1 MAEPVIVKQKATQP
15 PPYIRPLPYY
25 YSKDATTLY
34 GPEYTWVGGEV
45 YTEWVDAGNA
55 GFDKFDAFGDN
66 NSFAA
71 DSLNKAL
78 DEFTSECQQQ
88 SDLMVAMLEYQQSL
102 DMVADLVGGLVRTA
116 RAIKRRDP
124 RIVRQVLRKK
134 NLKKRD
140 VATTPSGLWLQYHFG
155 IVPTIHDIHAAMNLF
170 SEPPKIIIKG
180 RGSAPIG
187 YDSSSTY
194 SGVKRVRRASGV
206 VHSSIRAEL
215 SGLNQHALLA
225 ARFGFDQPLSVI
237 YEMTPFSW
245 FVDYFVNLGDMLK
258 NIQPRFTGLNFM
270 HGCHSQVSL
279 ASVDGQDMQADNSD
293 LLMYYQGQSVQMYR
307 RLGIPSYQL
316 TLSSPMSLSTQRVTY
331 ITSVLVQLLSGMK

>member
-1 MAEPVIVKQKATQP
+1 MADPTIVKHKATQP
-15 PPYIRPLPYY
+15 PPYIRPLTYTY
-25 YSKDATTLY
+25 AKDATTMY
-34 GPEYTWVGGEV
+34 GPRYTWDEGVLH
-45 YTEWVDAGNA
+45 TEWVDVGNA
-55 GFDKFDAFGDN
+55 GFNVFDAFGEHN
-66 NSFAA
+66 GFAA
-71 DSLNKAL
+71 LSLNKAL

-88 SDLMVAMLEYQQSL
+88 SDLMVAMLEYQKTL
-102 DMVADLVGGLVRTA
+102 DMVSGLVGGLVRTA

-124 RIVRQVLRKK
+124 RIIRQVLRKK
-134 NLKKRD
+134 NLAKRD

-155 IVPTIHDIHAAMNLF
+155 IVPTIHDIHSAMNIF

-180 RGSAPIG
+180 RGSAPINL
-187 YDSSSTY
+187 DE
-194 SGVKRVRRASGV
+194 SGTSQGIKRVRRASGV
-206 VHSSIRAEL
+206 VHSNIRAEL
-215 SGLNQHALLA
+215 SGLDQYALLA

-258 NIQPRFTGLNFM
+258 NIQPRFTGLSFV
-270 HGCHSQVSL
+270 HDCHSQVSI
-279 ASVDGQDMQADNSD
+279 ANVDGQDMQASNSD
-293 LLMYYQGQSVQMYR
+293 LLSFYQGSSVQMAR